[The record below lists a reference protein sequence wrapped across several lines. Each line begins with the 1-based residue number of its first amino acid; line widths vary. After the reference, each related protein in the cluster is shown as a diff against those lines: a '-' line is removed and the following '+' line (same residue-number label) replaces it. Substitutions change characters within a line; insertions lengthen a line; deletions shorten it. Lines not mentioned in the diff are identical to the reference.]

1 MAPAGLHPPAAASVG
16 NCKFFGIMVSTI
28 QQINGIRK
36 YFVENKMFSELRGF
50 NAGVRMF
57 SRRRRDREEREIGA
71 STAPINTRN
80 PRIIAAKREMI
91 YKPSK
96 FQVYE
101 KIKDGDKKWLNT
113 CRLAYPD
120 AYDQGYEF
128 YALQNASKLI

>member
-1 MAPAGLHPPAAASVG
+1 MGLF
-16 NCKFFGIMVSTI
+16 CKTDPTSALSLTKNKELTMKEIEKI
-28 QQINGIRK
+28 NQIRE
-36 YFVENKMFSELRGF
+36 YFAKNRMFSELRGF
-50 NAGVRMF
+50 NAGVKMF
-57 SRRRRDREEREIGA
+57 ARRRRDRNEREIGA
-71 STAPINTRN
+71 TSLPIDTRN
-80 PRIIAAKREMI
+80 PRIIAARREMI

-101 KIKDGDKKWLNT
+101 KIKDGDKRWLNT